1 MSDESSLLALL
12 KLYDQ
17 LEGRI
22 AVLEEQMAQMQGDED
37 EPQFYMDGSPVK

>member
-17 LEGRI
+17 LESRI
-22 AVLEEQMAQMQGDED
+22 AALEDQIAQMQGDED
-37 EPQFYMDGSPVK
+37 TPTQYLDGKPVR

>member
-17 LEGRI
+17 LESRI
-22 AVLEEQMAQMQGDED
+22 AVLEDQVAQMQGDED
-37 EPQFYMDGSPVK
+37 EPRFYMDGSRVK